1 MVVTAGGVP
10 DALLLI
16 TGGCPHCPAVLQ
28 ALTVLLKEG
37 AIGRLEV
44 VNVAIHTDEA
54 ESRNVQS
61 VPWAKIGPFEV
72 EGVVGVGKLRELAQG
87 VNDDA
92 VFDAWLLEILKAGKR
107 QKFEALVQT
116 EPHRIHALTRLM
128 ANPEASMAIRL
139 GVGAVLEALHGRG
152 LAESLVPALSE
163 MLESNDVLLRVDAC
177 HFLTLIGGEG
187 IQPTMQA
194 CLTNANADVREIAQ
208 EWLAEHQTASCSLKT

>member
-1 MVVTAGGVP
+1 MVDEERGVP

-44 VNVAIHTDEA
+44 INVAIHTDEA

-87 VNDDA
+87 VNDDV
-92 VFDAWLLEILKAGKR
+92 VFDAWLLETLRAGKR
-107 QKFEALVQT
+107 QKFEALVLV
-116 EPHRIHALTRLM
+116 EPHRVHALTRLM

-152 LAESLVPALSE
+152 LTESLVPALSE
-163 MLESNDVLLRVDAC
+163 MLKSDDMLLRADAC

-187 IQPTMQA
+187 IKPIMRA
-194 CLTNANADVREIAQ
+194 CQTNTNADVREIAQ
-208 EWLAEHQTASCSLKT
+208 EWLAEQQMA